1 MKKMLPALLALFCCL
16 SFFNGCRNPAP
27 PSHSGGAGASY
38 RNPVIDQN
46 FPDPAVIRAED
57 GYYYAYA
64 TTHQVKGERIHIQV
78 SRSRDLV
85 KWEAIGEA
93 MPEKPTWGT
102 RDFWAPHVLYD
113 KKTKTYYLYYSAEA
127 DGKCLG
133 VATARSP
140 AGPFTDKG
148 TPLLCGEGFL
158 NIDPMAFDDPQTGK
172 KLLYWG
178 SGHKPIKVQEL
189 AEDRLHFKP
198 GSVAKEVV
206 AVRKTGEP
214 DNYENL
220 VEGAWVVFRDGFYYL
235 FYSGDNC
242 CGDRAHYAVMVARA
256 RQATGPFETLEQVTG
271 VKNSVILVR
280 QGRWKAPGH
289 NSLITDAAGQ
299 DWMLYHAIDTTD
311 TKKGRVMLLDQVSYE
326 GGWPVIRGGVPSTG
340 DQPMPVTR

>member
-1 MKKMLPALLALFCCL
+1 MKKMLPALLALFYCL
-16 SFFNGCRNPAP
+16 PFLNGCRNPAP

-64 TTHQVKGERIHIQV
+64 TNHQVNGERIHIQV

-85 KWEAIGEA
+85 NWEAIGEA
-93 MPEKPTWGT
+93 MPEKPSWGT

-189 AEDRLHFKP
+189 ADDRLHFKP
-198 GSVAKEVV
+198 GSVPKEVV

-242 CGDRAHYAVMVARA
+242 CGDHAHYAVMVARA
-256 RQATGPFETLEQVTG
+256 RQAMGPFETLEQVKG
-271 VKNSVILVR
+271 VKNSVMLVR

-311 TKKGRVMLLDQVSYE
+311 TKKGRVMLLDRVSYE
-326 GGWPVIRGGVPSTG
+326 GGWPVIRGGVPSTE

>member
-16 SFFNGCRNPAP
+16 SFLNGCRNPAP
-27 PSHSGGAGASY
+27 QSHSGGAGASY

-64 TTHQVKGERIHIQV
+64 TNHQVNGERIHIQV

-102 RDFWAPHVLYD
+102 RDFWAPHVIYD

-133 VATARSP
+133 VATAKSP
-140 AGPFTDKG
+140 AGPFADKG

-178 SGHKPIKVQEL
+178 SGFKPIKVQEL
-189 AEDRLHFKP
+189 ADDRLHFKP
-198 GSVAKEVV
+198 GSVAQEI
-206 AVRKTGEP
+206 VRARMNGQP

-256 RQATGPFETLEQVTG
+256 RQATGPFETLEQVKG

-311 TKKGRVMLLDQVSYE
+311 TKKGRVMLLDRVSYE
-326 GGWPVIRGGVPSTG
+326 GGWPVIRGGVPSSG